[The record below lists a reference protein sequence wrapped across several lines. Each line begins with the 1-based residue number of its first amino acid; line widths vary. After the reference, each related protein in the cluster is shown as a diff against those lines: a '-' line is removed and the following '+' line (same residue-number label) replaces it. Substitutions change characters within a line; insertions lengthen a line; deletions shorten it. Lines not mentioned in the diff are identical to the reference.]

1 MIRDRHD
8 DRSVTT
14 LVTDIEPRT
23 PGSRS
28 WGVPWSS
35 ELAPGVQ
42 QSSR

>member
-23 PGSRS
+23 PR
-28 WGVPWSS
+28 
-35 ELAPGVQ
+35 LAIV
-42 QSSR
+42 RCHLVH